1 MPFIRWTRRV
11 LVLVTLLAFTATC
24 FAVRPTETILCTF
37 TGGADGGGPCCVVAD
52 AAGNLYG
59 EIGMHIDG
67 AIFEL
72 YSSGGIWTEKVLYQ
86 FQGGNDGSGA
96 TGGMI
101 FDASGNLYGTTYAGG
116 GSANCSRGCG
126 TVFELSPPSMP
137 GGSWTE
143 TVLYSFEG
151 GPADGASP
159 MGALIFDQG
168 GSLYGMTRWGGGG
181 NCPVNDNT
189 GCGTVFRVTPPSEPG
204 GPWTE
209 TVLYS
214 FQGGED
220 GNAAG
225 GAQNGV
231 IFDSSGN
238 LYGTTYYGGTGCNN
252 FGCGT
257 IFELKPPR
265 EPNGAWTGNV
275 LYRFK
280 DDGVDGN
287 NPAASLT
294 IHEGALYGTTSYGG
308 TGYSGIVFALA
319 LTNGTLTENILYS
332 FTNYATPDSALVFDH
347 YGSMYGTQGPD
358 GCLFCDGAAFALL
371 PRQR

>member
-1 MPFIRWTRRV
+1 MRQPFTLTRVCKRCLRPKPRAVQRLAFPDREASPLPRDRKTRAILACDLGGRIAPCLSFDPILLSSPMPFIRWTRRV
-11 LVLVTLLAFTATC
+11 LVLVTLLAFTDTC
-24 FAVRPTETILCTF
+24 FAVRPTETILYTF

-67 AIFEL
+67 AIFEV

-231 IFDSSGN
+231 IF
-238 LYGTTYYGGTGCNN
+238 
-252 FGCGT
+252 
-257 IFELKPPR
+257 
-265 EPNGAWTGNV
+265 
-275 LYRFK
+275 
-280 DDGVDGN
+280 
-287 NPAASLT
+287 
-294 IHEGALYGTTSYGG
+294 
-308 TGYSGIVFALA
+308 
-319 LTNGTLTENILYS
+319 
-332 FTNYATPDSALVFDH
+332 
-347 YGSMYGTQGPD
+347 
-358 GCLFCDGAAFALL
+358 
-371 PRQR
+371 